1 MTNSQYWSLLESE
14 QVADCRVFTVKRN
27 LSRNEGRKKGTEFS
41 FYVIKPFNWINIIP
55 VTSEGNVVMVKQFRH
70 GIRELTLEVPG
81 GMVDPG
87 EAPAVAAAREML
99 EETGYASDEIIHL
112 GTNHP
117 NPALQ
122 DNVCDSFVALN
133 VRKVQEPVFDSTED
147 IDIVHVPL
155 ERIPEMIRKGD
166 IMHAL
171 VITAFHMYDL
181 YKK

>member
-1 MTNSQYWSLLESE
+1 MTHSQYWSLLESE

-41 FYVIKPFNWINIIP
+41 FYVIKPHNWINIIP
-55 VTSEGNVVMVKQFRH
+55 ITSDGNVVMVKQFRH

-87 EAPAVAAAREML
+87 EEPAVAAAREML
-99 EETGYASDEIIHL
+99 EETGYVADEIIHL

-122 DNVCDSFVALN
+122 DNVCDSYVAVN
-133 VRKVQEPVFDSTED
+133 ARKIQEPVFDTTED
-147 IDIVHVPL
+147 IEIVLKPL
-155 ERIPEMIRKGD
+155 AEISEMIRTGE

-171 VITAFHMYDL
+171 VITAFHML
-181 YKK
+181 GLHKK